1 MKDNEKLYDGIT
13 GIRDDLVEGAEKQD
27 LGRKRPRRRLWLGAV
42 AAVLVL
48 AMAGGYFMWPG
59 GRAAVSAYAISE
71 AGYPEMAQY
80 PNDMIDAYGMPDND
94 GFDAAYEAWQEGLYA
109 QYSSAP
115 EGFAAGLDAYFGA
128 SAAQFLAGA
137 GGENRAYS
145 PLNVYMALAMLA
157 ELTDGESRQQ
167 ILSLL
172 GSESIEALRQ
182 QANGVWNAAYR
193 DDGIIKSILA
203 GSLWLNEDVSFKQS
217 TMDTLAQNYYAS
229 SYRGEMGSAD
239 FNAALRDWINGQTGG
254 LLKEQALEAELTPDT
269 IMALVTTVYFRAK
282 WSDEFSEARTAQGVF
297 HAAGGDVT
305 ADFMHSSFASD
316 YYWADNFSAAYRYL
330 ENGGRMWFILPDEG
344 VSADGLLQ
352 SGEYMDLV
360 LDPGS
365 WEGQTRV
372 IVNYAL
378 PKFDISS
385 QFDLGG
391 GLKALGVTDVFDGK
405 ASDFSPMT
413 DMEGVFVSSA
423 RHGARVAIDEEG
435 VTAAA
440 FTELALAGSAAPP
453 DDEVDFTAD
462 RPFIFVITT
471 QDDLPL
477 FAGVVNNPAA

>member
-1 MKDNEKLYDGIT
+1 MKDSEKIYDGIT

-27 LGRKRPRRRLWLGAV
+27 LKRKRPRRRFWFGAI
-42 AAVLVL
+42 AAALFL
-48 AMAGGYFMWPG
+48 AMVGGYFMWPG
-59 GRAAVSAYAISE
+59 GGAAVNAYAISE
-71 AGYPEMAQY
+71 ASYPEMAQY
-80 PNDMIDAYGMPDND
+80 PNDMISSDGMPNSD
-94 GFDAAYEAWQEGLYA
+94 GFEEAYEAWREDLSA
-109 QYSSAP
+109 QRNSAP
-115 EGFAAGLDAYFGA
+115 EGYAGGLDAYFGA

-182 QANGVWNAAYR
+182 QANGVWNTTYR

-203 GSLWLNEDVSFKQS
+203 SSMWLDEDVSFNQD

-239 FNAALRDWINGQTGG
+239 FNAALQDWINGQTGG
-254 LLKEQALEAELTPDT
+254 LLQEQAGEEELTPDT
-269 IMALVTTVYFRAK
+269 IMALATTVYFRAK
-282 WSDEFSEARTAQGVF
+282 WSDEFNEAGTAQGVF
-297 HAAGGDVT
+297 HAIGGDVT
-305 ADFMHSSFASD
+305 ADFMHSSSDSD

-330 ENGGRMWFILPDEG
+330 ESGGRMWFILPDEG
-344 VSADGLLQ
+344 VSADELLQ
-352 SGEYMDLV
+352 SGEYMDMV
-360 LDPGS
+360 LDPGN
-365 WEGQTRV
+365 WAGQKRV

-378 PKFDISS
+378 PKFDIASH
-385 QFDLGG
+385 FDLGD
-391 GLKALGVTDVFDGK
+391 GLKALGVTDVFDGNV
-405 ASDFSPMT
+405 SDFSPMT
-413 DMEGVFVSSA
+413 DMEGVFVNSA

-440 FTELALAGSAAPP
+440 FTELAMAGSAAPP

-477 FAGVVNNPAA
+477 FVGVVNNPA